1 MVLILPEL
9 TVSLLV
15 RDMKIT
21 LLWCLQSQGRD
32 VLLRSN
38 PGHFESD
45 RYFKPIQQEVS

>member
-9 TVSLLV
+9 TVNLLV

-21 LLWCLQSQGRD
+21 LLWCPQSQGRV

-45 RYFKPIQQEVS
+45 HDFKPIQQEVC